1 MLRSKQKSPKPK
13 QNSKF
18 KWINWAIIAVS
29 IVAVMVYIFLVDKP
43 ENILR
48 ALRTIRM
55 GWLLLAAGMMVVYW
69 LLESE
74 VLHIV
79 VKKLYRRQHFYNTFK
94 TSMVGQ
100 FYNCITPF
108 ASGGQP
114 MQAYS
119 MVKTGVPLG
128 IAGSS
133 LLVKFIVYQ
142 LTLTLYS
149 LVMLVVFWG
158 FFSSKVSGLIFLSA
172 IGFAINFAVMAGLL
186 CIGFARRFT
195 QRAANAIIRFLARLH
210 LIKKPEEKMKAAEA
224 ELERFYEGFQL
235 ARRNTAAVLQMFV
248 LSAVQLTVF
257 FLVPY
262 FLCLAFGRG
271 NVSPMQVIAA
281 QAFVS
286 MVTSFVPLPGAAGG
300 AEISFVTFFAI
311 FMTGSDLNL
320 SMLLWRMLTF
330 YFPILAGGLIS
341 IGCSGGK
348 NAMQELEQEAIEETA
363 SE

>member
-1 MLRSKQKSPKPK
+1 MLKSKQKNPKQK

-18 KWINWAIIAVS
+18 KWVNWAIIAVS
-29 IVAVMVYIFLVDKP
+29 IVAVMIYIFLVDKP

-48 ALRTIRM
+48 ALRTIRAQ
-55 GWLLLAAGMMVVYW
+55 WLMLAAGMMVIYW
-69 LLESE
+69 LLESG

-79 VKKLYRRQHFYNTFK
+79 VRKLFPGHSFYHTFQ
-94 TSMVGQ
+94 TSMIGQ

-114 MQAYS
+114 MQAYN

-133 LLVKFIVYQ
+133 LLIKFIVYQ
-142 LTLTLYS
+142 LSLTIYS
-149 LVMLVVFWG
+149 LVMLIAFWG
-158 FFSSKVSGLIFLSA
+158 FFSSRVSGLIFLSA
-172 IGFAINFAVMAGLL
+172 VGFAINFAVMAGLL
-186 CIGFARRFT
+186 CIGFARNFT
-195 QRAANAIIRFLARLH
+195 QKAANVIIRFLARLH
-210 LIKKPEEKMKAAEA
+210 LVKNPEEKMKAAEA

-235 ARRNTAAVLQMFV
+235 ARKNTAVVLQMFL
-248 LSAVQLTVF
+248 LSVVQLTVF
-257 FLVPY
+257 FLIPY

-271 NVSPMQVIAA
+271 AVSPLQIIAA

-311 FMTGSDLNL
+311 FMSGSDLNL

-341 IGCSGGK
+341 IGCGGGK
-348 NAMQELEQEAIEETA
+348 NAVHELEQEALGETR